1 MSRLSRVMRLIRRLL
16 VQRDRANQRAH
27 NAELRADVLA
37 EVLAA
42 QREWIDSRQQEDI
55 ARGMRAVAEQ
65 QRVRR

>member
-65 QRVRR
+65 QRFRR

>member
-1 MSRLSRVMRLIRRLL
+1 MRRLSRMMRLIRRLL
-16 VQRDRANQRAH
+16 VQRDRAIQRAD
-27 NAELRADVLA
+27 NAELKADVLA

-65 QRVRR
+65 QRFRR

>member
-1 MSRLSRVMRLIRRLL
+1 MSRLSRVMRLIRVLL
-16 VQRDRANQRAH
+16 VQRDRANQRAD

>member
-1 MSRLSRVMRLIRRLL
+1 MRRIARVMRVMRRLL
-16 VQRDRANQRAH
+16 VQRDRAIQRAD
-27 NAELRADVLA
+27 NAEMRADVLA

-65 QRVRR
+65 QRFRR